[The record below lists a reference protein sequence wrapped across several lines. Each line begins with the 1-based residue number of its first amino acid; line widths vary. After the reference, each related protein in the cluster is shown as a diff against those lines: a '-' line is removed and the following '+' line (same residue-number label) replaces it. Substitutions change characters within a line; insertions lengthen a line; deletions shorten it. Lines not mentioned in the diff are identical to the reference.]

1 MGNIKDVKKL
11 EEVAG
16 YQFQNPELLRQAL
29 THSSYA
35 NEKRMGKSKC
45 NERLEF
51 LGDAVLEL
59 ISSEFLFGQHPD
71 MAEGE
76 LTKKRAS
83 MVCEPSLA
91 MSARDIKLQEFLLL
105 GKGEEFTGGRD
116 RDSITS
122 DALEAVIGAIYLDGG
137 IEQAREFILRFV
149 LNDLENKSLYYDS
162 KTVLQEIVQDQ
173 GKIPKYVL
181 TGCTGPD
188 HDKRFFA
195 EVRISGETYGKGKGH
210 TKKAAEQAAAYQAVL
225 LLRKQKV
232 QDVSE
237 KH

>member
-1 MGNIKDVKKL
+1 MGNVKNLDKL
-11 EEVAG
+11 EEIFCYRFRDPG
-16 YQFQNPELLRQAL
+16 LLRLAL

-35 NEKRMGKSKC
+35 NEKRMGKSRC

-59 ISSEFLFGQHPD
+59 VSSEFLFNHYPD
-71 MAEGE
+71 MPEGE

-91 MSARDIKLQEFLLL
+91 MSARDIHLQEFILL
-105 GKGEEFTGGRD
+105 GKGEEFTGGRE

-122 DALEAVIGAIYLDGG
+122 GALEAVIGAIYLDGG
-137 IEQAREFILRFV
+137 IEQAKSFVLQFI
-149 LNDLENKSLYYDS
+149 LNDLENKSLFYDS
-162 KTVLQEIVQDQ
+162 KTVLQEIVQGQ
-173 GKIPKYVL
+173 GKVPEYVL

-188 HDKRFFA
+188 RDKRFFA
-195 EVRISGETYGKGKGH
+195 EVHVSGEIYGKGAGH

-225 LLRKQKV
+225 FMRKQKV
-232 QDVSE
+232 
-237 KH
+237 

>member
-149 LNDLENKSLYYDS
+149 LNDLENKSLFYD
-162 KTVLQEIVQDQ
+162 IVQDQ

>member
-1 MGNIKDVKKL
+1 MGNIKNLGRL
-11 EEVAG
+11 EKIFG
-16 YQFQNPELLRQAL
+16 YQFQNPGLLRLAL

-59 ISSEFLFGQHPD
+59 ISSEFLFEHYPD
-71 MAEGE
+71 IPEGE

-91 MSARDIKLQEFLLL
+91 MSARDIRLQEFILL
-105 GKGEEFTGGRD
+105 GKGEEFTGGRE

-137 IEQAREFILRFV
+137 IEQAKNFVLRFI
-149 LNDLENKSLYYDS
+149 LNDLEHKTLFYDS

-173 GKIPKYVL
+173 GKVPEYVL

-195 EVRISGETYGKGKGH
+195 EVHVSGEIYGKGAGH

-225 LLRKQKV
+225 FMRKQKV
-232 QDVSE
+232 
-237 KH
+237 

>member
-1 MGNIKDVKKL
+1 MQKIDDFEKVIGYHFKS
-11 EEVAG
+11 AG
-16 YQFQNPELLRQAL
+16 LLRQAL

-35 NEKRMGKSKC
+35 NEKHMKKLAD

-59 ISSEFLFGQHPD
+59 VSSEFLFSNYPD
-71 MAEGE
+71 MPEGE

-91 MSARDIKLQEFLLL
+91 MSARDIRLQDYILL
-105 GKGEEFTGGRD
+105 GKGEEFTGGRK

-122 DALEAVIGAIYLDGG
+122 DAMEAVIGAIYLDGG
-137 IEQAREFILRFV
+137 IDQARNFVLRFI
-149 LNDLENKSLYYDS
+149 LNDLENKSLFYDS
-162 KTVLQEIVQDQ
+162 KTVLQEIVQDK
-173 GKIPKYVL
+173 GKVPEYVL
-181 TGCTGPD
+181 AGCTGPD

-195 EVRISGETYGKGKGH
+195 EVHISGKIYGKGTGH

-225 LLRKQKV
+225 FLRKQKV
-232 QDVSE
+232 
-237 KH
+237 

>member
-1 MGNIKDVKKL
+1 MGNVKNLGRL
-11 EEVAG
+11 EKIFG
-16 YQFQNPELLRQAL
+16 YQFRNLELLRLAL

-59 ISSEFLFGQHPD
+59 VSSEFLFAHYPD
-71 MAEGE
+71 MPEGE

-91 MSARDIKLQEFLLL
+91 MSARDIHLQEFILL
-105 GKGEEFTGGRD
+105 GKGEEFTGGRE

-137 IEQAREFILRFV
+137 IGQAKNFVLRFI
-149 LNDLENKSLYYDS
+149 LNDLENKSLFYDS

-173 GKIPKYVL
+173 GKVPEYVL

-195 EVRISGETYGKGKGH
+195 EVHVSGEICGKGAGH

-225 LLRKQKV
+225 FMRKQKV
-232 QDVSE
+232 
-237 KH
+237 

>member
-1 MGNIKDVKKL
+1 MGNGKDIKKL
-11 EEVAG
+11 EETLDYRFKDIG
-16 YQFQNPELLRQAL
+16 LLRLAL

-59 ISSEFLFGQHPD
+59 ISSEFLFHHNPD
-71 MAEGE
+71 MPEGE

-91 MSARDIKLQEFLLL
+91 MSARDIRLQDFLLL

-137 IEQAREFILRFV
+137 IDPARNFILRFV
-149 LNDLENKSLYYDS
+149 LNDLEHKSLFYDS

-173 GKIPKYVL
+173 GMVPEYVM

-195 EVRISGETYGKGKGH
+195 EVHVSGQIYGKGKGH
-210 TKKAAEQAAAYQAVL
+210 TKKAAEQAAAYEAVL
-225 LLRKQKV
+225 FFRKQQV
-232 QDVSE
+232 
-237 KH
+237 

>member
-71 MAEGE
+71 IPPKNPYG
-76 LTKKRAS
+76 
-83 MVCEPSLA
+83 LA
-91 MSARDIKLQEFLLL
+91 
-105 GKGEEFTGGRD
+105 
-116 RDSITS
+116 
-122 DALEAVIGAIYLDGG
+122 YL
-137 IEQAREFILRFV
+137 
-149 LNDLENKSLYYDS
+149 
-162 KTVLQEIVQDQ
+162 
-173 GKIPKYVL
+173 
-181 TGCTGPD
+181 
-188 HDKRFFA
+188 
-195 EVRISGETYGKGKGH
+195 
-210 TKKAAEQAAAYQAVL
+210 
-225 LLRKQKV
+225 
-232 QDVSE
+232 
-237 KH
+237 

>member
-1 MGNIKDVKKL
+1 MGNVKNLDKL
-11 EEVAG
+11 EEILCYRFRDPG
-16 YQFQNPELLRQAL
+16 LLRLAL

-35 NEKRMGKSKC
+35 NEKRMGKSRC

-59 ISSEFLFGQHPD
+59 VSSEFLFNHYPD
-71 MAEGE
+71 MPEGE

-91 MSARDIKLQEFLLL
+91 MSARDIHLQEFILL
-105 GKGEEFTGGRD
+105 GKGEEFTGGRE

-137 IEQAREFILRFV
+137 IEQAKSFVLQFI
-149 LNDLENKSLYYDS
+149 LNDLENKSLFYDS

-173 GKIPKYVL
+173 GKVPEYVL

-195 EVRISGETYGKGKGH
+195 EVHVSGEIYGKGAGH

-225 LLRKQKV
+225 FMRKQKV
-232 QDVSE
+232 
-237 KH
+237 